1 MGFAV
6 VKRMTKRPT
15 ENEDAESD
23 ELAIHP
29 VFAQHG
35 PPTNVKFRNVL
46 AHDLRS
52 RHPTVPAECQ
62 AHPLVRGQF
71 FYTIPP
77 QLLQKVFEGE
87 VGEALEFD
95 RDLYDLECKL
105 SVVSGDHCYRVG
117 FWQNW
122 PIKSVLMG
130 QPSLCRED
138 LTELGVSE
146 TEAELTVKAAN
157 KHSSSFDE
165 IGGAYSGWLMTNTV
179 FLDEMDVLLEKFGE
193 QMLRWG
199 TSLVGLPI
207 LSSIEP
213 GQLNPT
219 SEEGW
224 QEYDAAV
231 LEFCVRWRLQG
242 LAGPRLPIPMKPM
255 ISGQFPITI
264 VKQLMRAGG
273 VFNWPDTFPLFA
285 RDVLRDMIA
294 DALRPSSDTQHLE
307 GWHKIIDVRNKA
319 KNQFASLER
328 RFRFQHFWRLLR
340 QRHPS
345 IFSRRTARV
354 ERAFAEFFGVT
365 ESSMHADRMAI
376 QKALGKDWDLRAELA

>member
-1 MGFAV
+1 
-6 VKRMTKRPT
+6 MTKRPK
-15 ENEDAESD
+15 ENNDEESD

-77 QLLQKVFEGE
+77 QLLQKVFKGE
-87 VGEALEFD
+87 VGEALAFD
-95 RDLYDLECKL
+95 RDLYNLECKL
-105 SVVSGDHCYRVG
+105 AAFSGDHCYRVG
-117 FWQNW
+117 IWRNW
-122 PIKSVLMG
+122 PIDFVLMDRT
-130 QPSLCRED
+130 PLRRED
-138 LTELGVSE
+138 LIELGLP
-146 TEAELTVKAAN
+146 EAEADLTANTAN
-157 KHSSSFDE
+157 KRSSSFNE
-165 IGGAYSGWLMTNTV
+165 IGSAYCGWLMTNPV
-179 FLDEMDVLLEKFGE
+179 FLGEMDVLLEKLGE

-199 TSLVGLPI
+199 TFMVGLPI
-207 LSSIEP
+207 SNSMEP
-213 GQLNPT
+213 GQFNPT

-242 LAGPRLPIPMKPM
+242 LAGPRIPVPMRPM

-264 VKQLMRAGG
+264 LNQLMRAGG

-285 RDVLRDMIA
+285 RDVLRDLIA
-294 DALRPSSDTQHLE
+294 DALRPSSDSQHLE
-307 GWHKIIDVRNKA
+307 GWHKIIDVKNKA
-319 KNQFASLER
+319 KNQFPALER

-340 QRHPS
+340 QRHPG
-345 IFSRRTARV
+345 IFNRRTARV
-354 ERAFAEFFGVT
+354 ERAFAAFFGVT
-365 ESSMHADRMAI
+365 ESSMHADRMTI